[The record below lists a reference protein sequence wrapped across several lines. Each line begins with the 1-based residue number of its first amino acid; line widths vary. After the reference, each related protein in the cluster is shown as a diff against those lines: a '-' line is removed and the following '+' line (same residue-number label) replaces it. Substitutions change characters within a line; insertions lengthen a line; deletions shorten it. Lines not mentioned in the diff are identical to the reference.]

1 MVSQAQSAPV
11 SQQSTQ
17 HFDAIVIGAG
27 FAGMY
32 MLHRLRE
39 LKLHVRVYESAS
51 DVGGTWYWN
60 RYPGAR
66 CDSPSMHYS
75 YSFSP
80 ELEQEWEWSE
90 RFPAQPEI
98 LRYLSHVADRFDL
111 RRDIQFNTRI
121 ESAQFDEANNL
132 WRIRT
137 ANGEEVTAAFCITAV
152 GCLSVPNQPDMPGLD
167 RFQGQV
173 YHTGLWPH
181 EGVDFTGLRVGVIG
195 TGSSAI
201 QAIPVIAEQAAH
213 LTVFQRTP
221 NYIAPARNRPLSAQ
235 EQAQTK
241 ARYREIRQA
250 DRDSYSGLSSF
261 PLVRNKSALDATPQ
275 ERREVFEEAWQIGG
289 FSILGAFNDL
299 TSNIDSNQHAA
310 EFIRDKIREIVH
322 DPETARLL
330 SPTDYPFATKRLPVD
345 TNYFATYNRPN
356 VRLVDIRNAPIEE
369 ITANGLRTSQEQFE
383 LDVLVFATGF
393 DAMTGPLLKID
404 FRGRNDLSL
413 RQKWAEGPRT
423 YLGIQSHSFPNLF
436 MITAPGSPSV
446 LTNMPVAIEQHVEW
460 ISDCIAFMRQNDL
473 SSIEAKQAAEEQWV
487 EHVNQEADK
496 TLFPLANSWYLG
508 ANIPGKPRI
517 FMPYTGGLNNYR
529 KLCDEIAAKG
539 YEGFQ
544 FQI

>member
-1 MVSQAQSAPV
+1 MVSQEQSAPPH
-11 SQQSTQ
+11 QPATQ
-17 HFDAIVIGAG
+17 HFDAVVIGAG
-27 FAGMY
+27 FSGMY
-32 MLHRLRE
+32 MLYRLRE
-39 LKLHVRVYESAS
+39 LGFHVRVYESAS

-66 CDSPSMHYS
+66 CDSPSIHYS

-90 RFPAQPEI
+90 RYPAQPEI
-98 LRYLSHVADRFDL
+98 LRYLNHVADRFDL

-121 ESAQFDEANNL
+121 EAAHFDEANIL
-132 WRIRT
+132 WRIYT
-137 ANGEEVTAAFCITAV
+137 DKGEQVTATFCITAV
-152 GCLSVPNQPDMPGLD
+152 GCLSVPNMPDMPGLAS
-167 RFQGQV
+167 FKGQV

-181 EGVDFTGLRVGVIG
+181 EGVDFSGLRVGVIG

-221 NYIAPARNRPLSAQ
+221 NYVAPARNRPLSA
-235 EQAQTK
+235 EELAEIK

-250 DRDSYSGLSSF
+250 DRESYSGMSCF
-261 PLVRNKSALDATPQ
+261 PLLRNKSALDATPQ
-275 ERREVFEEAWQIGG
+275 ERREVFEEAWQTGG

-299 TSNIDSNQHAA
+299 NTNIESNCEAA
-310 EFIRDKIREIVH
+310 EFIRQKIREIVH

-330 SPTDYPFATKRLPVD
+330 CPTDYPFGTKRLPVD
-345 TNYFATYNRPN
+345 TNYFATFNRPN
-356 VRLVDIRNAPIEE
+356 VRLVDIRSAPIEE
-369 ITANGLRTSQEQFE
+369 ITPNGLRTSNEHFE
-383 LDVLVFATGF
+383 LDVIVFATGF

-404 FRGRNDLSL
+404 FRGRDNLSL
-413 RQKWAEGPRT
+413 REKWADGPRT
-423 YLGIQSHSFPNLF
+423 YLGLQTHGFPNLF

-473 SSIEAKQAAEEQWV
+473 TCIEACKVAEDKWV

-496 TLFPLANSWYLG
+496 TLYPLANSWYIG

-529 KLCDEIAAKG
+529 KLCNEIAAKG